1 MTAGLTPTGHLR
13 EVTKESAHAALSWM
27 GGNAARYGIDPGFH
41 EKIDVHAPEGAVPK
55 DGPSVGVTMATALV
69 SELASRTVRGDL
81 AMSGEVRSP
90 GTCLDGGRGG
100 KDSAR
105 GRSTERTKRP
115 SRRRPTTS
123 TPRMSVPGPGTGTI
137 TSAPVSVT
145 QAASAGGSIGYGILL
160 PSAAPVRLPGQNE
173 DLPGPDEG
181 RTNVHGFSDT
191 VESSIPSPVAVMAVL
206 PSTTGTVSA
215 LQTCNLSMLS
225 SPARSRP
232 CQRFACRLTATG
244 A

>member
-90 GTCLDGGRGG
+90 GTCSP
-100 KDSAR
+100 SAA
-105 GRSTERTKRP
+105 
-115 SRRRPTTS
+115 SRRRCWLNSPEAERGLGQRR
-123 TPRMSVPGPGTGTI
+123 PQRDLRREIGVHYVLTI
-137 TSAPVSVT
+137 DEALDLALSAPA
-145 QAASAGGSIGYGILL
+145 QENNG
-160 PSAAPVRLPGQNE
+160 
-173 DLPGPDEG
+173 
-181 RTNVHGFSDT
+181 
-191 VESSIPSPVAVMAVL
+191 
-206 PSTTGTVSA
+206 
-215 LQTCNLSMLS
+215 
-225 SPARSRP
+225 
-232 CQRFACRLTATG
+232 
-244 A
+244 